1 MSLRTDLD
9 KITGGI
15 GNTTQFIFK
24 EQPAFKQYGGNKVI
38 PIIVAANG
46 NTSGGDFPKFQG
58 VPSAVDLAL
67 AGALIDPGLFTGTR
81 TRSEGYPGILRGQGG
96 VVLGGSLL
104 LAPAIFR
111 MLLQDK
117 NPSWHI
123 LGGTGVTI
131 PAEKTVVSA
140 QPLAAMTDKTV
151 AEDLTSVTNP
161 VRLTV
166 TPKAGT
172 AATVNVVDAQDLD
185 TDGSITVA
193 DDLSDYDVPFALT
206 VTPTNATTLS
216 DTTEPATIVIE
227 GTDAQGRVQVDTLS
241 FPNADKSTAQTT
253 SKKFI
258 QITDVTVEGWSA
270 GKVTLSVSLVAAVT
284 LGDGIEYSRVR
295 IQGKDAQGNG
305 IADNLVFT
313 DDNKSDT
320 QTTTRYFAE
329 VTKVTSSGWAGGAFE
344 VKGRDTAAR
353 VTIKPQ
359 DEEIICLWNGELT
372 RGIIPETIDDMLM
385 SQITIAISREEVMR
399 YQCVFNFRDSVH
411 QMNFGGDTGESAR
424 KTDASKLEFP
434 VDDLFIG
441 YQAGITVDGI
451 RLAITEATLV
461 INQQYTPS
469 NVISGEPTDEALPSG
484 GTRLVTLSGNVRYAT
499 QNDLNEN
506 FRENIKFNNIQI
518 RFFNKLKGGFPGQLR
533 IRGARGE
540 LNQNPVPTPSDTGE
554 ILQPFELNLLPSQ
567 IGALDD
573 IVVIADLPEYQR
585 GRIYA

>member
-9 KITGGI
+9 KIKGGI

-38 PIIVAANG
+38 PILVAANG

-193 DDLSDYDVPFALT
+193 DDLSDYDVPFAFT

-469 NVISGEPTDEALPSG
+469 NVISGEPTDEALPSAVARVWLRSLATL
-484 GTRLVTLSGNVRYAT
+484 GTPHKT
-499 QNDLNEN
+499 
-506 FRENIKFNNIQI
+506 I
-518 RFFNKLKGGFPGQLR
+518 
-533 IRGARGE
+533 
-540 LNQNPVPTPSDTGE
+540 
-554 ILQPFELNLLPSQ
+554 
-567 IGALDD
+567 
-573 IVVIADLPEYQR
+573 
-585 GRIYA
+585 